1 MSRFFLFIIVI
12 VLVMV
17 GAALSWLAF
26 SLPGEVT
33 FPVGQEI
40 VAVKSGVAAIALVL
54 FGGLIALV
62 WWLATGLLVLPGRI
76 SKARRL

>member
-12 VLVMV
+12 VLIVL
-17 GAALSWLAF
+17 GAALSWWAF

-40 VAVKSGVAAIALVL
+40 VAVKSGVAAIFALL
-54 FGGLIALV
+54 LGGLIALV
-62 WWLATGLLVLPGRI
+62 WWLAIGLL
-76 SKARRL
+76 SKPAR